1 MHTKSERYIQIVT
14 VESGSSRPKLVPTSV
29 KTEDHTIR
37 QMNVA
42 LQIQHLELWRQDAED
57 NVTVYFIGFPE
68 FISASDLIDFKLL
81 YTALRRWDV
90 HVSGTAGCIDL
101 TWGPTCCAND
111 RCSRRRLPDA
121 NGYGR
126 VEASWLEACAS
137 VDGSTNPI

>member
-1 MHTKSERYIQIVT
+1 MRTKSDRYIQIVR
-14 VESGSSRPKLVPTSV
+14 VEYGSSRPKLVPTSV

-42 LQIQHLELWRQDAED
+42 LQIQRLELWRQNAED
-57 NVTVYFIGFPE
+57 NVAVYSIGFPE
-68 FISASDLIDFKLL
+68 FISASDLIDFKLH

-90 HVSGTAGCIDL
+90 HVSDTAGCIHL
-101 TWGPTCCAND
+101 TGGPTCCAKD

-126 VEASWLEACAS
+126 A
-137 VDGSTNPI
+137 

>member
-1 MHTKSERYIQIVT
+1 MGSVRWITFSARVGWQKTCCVYGADGADVHTKSERYIQIVT

-42 LQIQHLELWRQDAED
+42 VQIQHLDLWRQDAED

-68 FISASDLIDFKLL
+68 FISASDLMDFKLL

-90 HVSGTAGCIDL
+90 HVSDTAGCIDL
-101 TWGPTCCAND
+101 TGGAD
-111 RCSRRRLPDA
+111 LLRQR
-121 NGYGR
+121 
-126 VEASWLEACAS
+126 
-137 VDGSTNPI
+137 